1 MSDAITTAVFDTG
14 IVLQAALSDRGPA
27 SVALQLMEE
36 SRIVVFISPQVREEY
51 DAVLNRVAIRIK
63 NPLLTY
69 ERVQEILARIDAKT
83 RVVTVI
89 KSYIQF
95 SRDPNDEP
103 ILNLAIQ
110 VKADYLVARDQDL
123 LDLGQSA
130 DFRLLFPFV
139 KIVDPSV
146 FVKQLT
152 QGIY

>member
-1 MSDAITTAVFDTG
+1 MTAVFDTG

-36 SRIVVFISPQVREEY
+36 SRIVVFISTQVREEY
-51 DAVLNRVAIRIK
+51 DAVLNRAAIRIK
-63 NPLLTY
+63 NPLLTN
-69 ERVQEILARIDAKT
+69 ERVQEFLARIDAKT

-146 FVKQLT
+146 FIKQLT
-152 QGIY
+152 HEIY

>member
-1 MSDAITTAVFDTG
+1 M
-14 IVLQAALSDRGPA
+14 QAALSDRGPA